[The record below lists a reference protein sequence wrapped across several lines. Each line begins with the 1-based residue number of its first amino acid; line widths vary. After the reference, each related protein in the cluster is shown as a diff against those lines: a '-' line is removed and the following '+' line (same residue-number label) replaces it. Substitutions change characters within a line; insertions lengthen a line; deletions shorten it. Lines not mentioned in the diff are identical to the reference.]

1 MIMKLHNSLT
11 RRKEEFEPLN
21 SPHVGVYVCGP
32 TIYGHSHL
40 GHGKSYVSFDVL
52 IRYLRHLEYNVRYIQ
67 NITDVGHLTDNA
79 DAGED
84 KIEKQA
90 RLEKLEPMQI
100 VEKYTKSY
108 FDDMDALGVLRPDV
122 SPRASGHIPEQIELI
137 KVLFEKG
144 HAYEVDG
151 YVYFSVSSFPGYG
164 KLSGRKLDELV
175 AGARVSVDERKRDP
189 KDFTLWKK
197 AGDDHILKWNS
208 PWGWGYPGW
217 HLECSAMAM
226 RYIGETLDIHGG
238 GLDNIFPH
246 HESEIAQSEG
256 ATGKQFARFWLHNNM
271 VTVDGQKMGKSLGNF
286 TYLKDIFQKYHPMVV
301 RLYILRSHYRSPL
314 DFSDMGLDSA
324 KSGFE
329 RLTAFRSRL
338 DHQAFET
345 TIEPSPETAV
355 LIEDAKSAFLE
366 SMNDDLNTPGALAS
380 IFDLIRAGNAVLDR
394 NDIPEDRAA
403 LACILDSL
411 AGDILGLDLTGGN
424 SSAADTAELCR
435 ILAETRGILR
445 ENKMFE
451 ATDLMR
457 DKLEA
462 IGYTAKDLTGGKSEI
477 TRK

>member
-1 MIMKLHNSLT
+1 MMNLYNSLT
-11 RRKEEFEPLN
+11 RQKEEFEPLSKPN
-21 SPHVGVYVCGP
+21 VGVYVCGP
-32 TIYGHSHL
+32 TVYSHSHL

-67 NITDVGHLTDNA
+67 NITDVGHLTDDA

-100 VEKYTKSY
+100 AEKYTKSY

-137 KVLFEKG
+137 KVLIDNG

-151 YVYFSVSSFPGYG
+151 YVYYSVSSFPGYG
-164 KLSGRKLDELV
+164 KLSGRKIDELV
-175 AGARVSVDERKRDP
+175 PGARVSIDLGKRDP
-189 KDFTLWKK
+189 KDFALWKK

-217 HLECSAMAM
+217 HLECSAMSM

-256 ATGKQFARFWLHNNM
+256 ANGKQFARFWLHNNM
-271 VTVDGQKMGKSLGNF
+271 VTVDGQKMGKSLGNY
-286 TYLKDIFQKYHPMVV
+286 TYLRDIFEKYHPMVV

-338 DHQAFET
+338 GQKPLET
-345 TIEPSPETAV
+345 NVEPSLETAA
-355 LIEDAKSAFLE
+355 LIEAAKAAFHE
-366 SMNDDLNTPGALAS
+366 SMDDDLNTPGALAS
-380 IFDLIRAGNAVLDR
+380 IFELIRAGNGILDR
-394 NDIPEDRAA
+394 SDSPEDRDA
-403 LACILDSL
+403 LAFILDEL
-411 AGDILGLDLTGGN
+411 AGEILGLDMTGGN
-424 SSAADTAELCR
+424 SSAADTAVLCE
-435 ILAETRGILR
+435 ILAEELPPVI
-445 ENKMFE
+445 
-451 ATDLMR
+451 
-457 DKLEA
+457 
-462 IGYTAKDLTGGKSEI
+462 
-477 TRK
+477 

>member
-1 MIMKLHNSLT
+1 MMKLYNSLT
-11 RRKEEFEPLN
+11 RQKEEFEPL
-21 SPHVGVYVCGP
+21 SPPYVGVYVCGP
-32 TIYGHSHL
+32 TVYGHSHL

-79 DAGED
+79 DSGED
-84 KIEKQA
+84 KVEKQA
-90 RLEKLEPMQI
+90 RLEKLEPMQLT
-100 VEKYTKSY
+100 EKYTKSY

-137 KVLFEKG
+137 KVLIENG

-151 YVYFSVSSFPGYG
+151 YVYFSVSSFPEYG

-175 AGARVSVDERKRDP
+175 AGARVSIDSGKRDP
-189 KDFTLWKK
+189 KDFALWKK

-217 HLECSAMAM
+217 ALECSAMSM

-238 GLDNIFPH
+238 GLENIFPH

-256 ATGKQFARFWLHNNM
+256 ANGKQFVRYWLHNNM

-286 TYLKDIFQKYHPMVV
+286 TLLKEIFEKFHPMVV

-329 RLTAFRSRL
+329 RLTVFRSRL
-338 DHQAFET
+338 GRLTSEAAV
-345 TIEPSPETAV
+345 EPSKETAA
-355 LIEDAKSAFLE
+355 LIKNTKAAFHE
-366 SMNDDLNTPGALAS
+366 SMDDDLNTPGALAS
-380 IFDLIRAGNAVLDR
+380 IFELVRAGNGILDR
-394 NDIPEDRAA
+394 NDTQEDRIA
-403 LACILDSL
+403 LAAVLDEL
-411 AGDILGLDLTGGN
+411 AGDILGLDLTGGD
-424 SSAADTAELCR
+424 SSAEDTAVLCE

-445 ENKMFE
+445 ENRMFE

-457 DKLEA
+457 DKLEK
-462 IGYTAKDLTGGKSEI
+462 IGFTAKDLPDGKSEI
-477 TRK
+477 IKK

>member
-1 MIMKLHNSLT
+1 MKLYNSLT
-11 RRKEEFEPLN
+11 RQKEEFEPL
-21 SPHVGVYVCGP
+21 SPPFVGVYVCGP
-32 TIYGHSHL
+32 TVYSHSHL

-90 RLEKLEPMQI
+90 RLEKMEPMQI
-100 VEKYTKSY
+100 SEKYTKSY
-108 FDDMDALGVLRPDV
+108 FDDMDALGILRPDV

-137 KVLFEKG
+137 KVLIEKG
-144 HAYEVDG
+144 HAYEVNG

-175 AGARVSVDERKRDP
+175 AGARVSIDQGKRDP
-189 KDFTLWKK
+189 KDFALWKK

-217 HLECSAMAM
+217 HLECSAMSM

-238 GLDNIFPH
+238 GLENIFPH

-286 TYLKDIFQKYHPMVV
+286 TLLRDIFEKYHPMVV

-324 KSGFE
+324 KSGLG
-329 RLTAFRSRL
+329 RLLAFRLRL
-338 DHQAFET
+338 GHK
-345 TIEPSPETAV
+345 PSEDTVVPSAVITA
-355 LIEDAKSAFLE
+355 LIESARAAFHE
-366 SMNDDLNTPGALAS
+366 SMNDDLNTPAALAS
-380 IFDLIRAGNAVLDR
+380 IFELVRAGNSALDNNDTPQDRVALAAVLD
-394 NDIPEDRAA
+394 E
-403 LACILDSL
+403 L
-411 AGDILGLDLTGGN
+411 AGEILGLDLTGSDS
-424 SSAADTAELCR
+424 SSADIGELCEV
-435 ILAETRGILR
+435 LVETRGVLR
-445 ENKMFE
+445 KNKLFK
-451 ATDLMR
+451 AADHMR
-457 DKLEA
+457 EKLET
-462 IGYTAKDLTGGKSEI
+462 IGYTARDLPGGKSEI
-477 TRK
+477 IKK

>member
-1 MIMKLHNSLT
+1 MKLYNSLT
-11 RRKEEFEPLN
+11 RQKEEFEPL
-21 SPHVGVYVCGP
+21 SPPFVGVYVCGP
-32 TIYGHSHL
+32 TVYSHSHL
-40 GHGKSYVSFDVL
+40 GHAKSYVSFDVL
-52 IRYLRHLEYNVRYIQ
+52 IRYLRHLEYSVRYIQ
-67 NITDVGHLTDNA
+67 NITDVGHLTDDA

-100 VEKYTKSY
+100 AEKYTKSY

-137 KVLFEKG
+137 KVLIENG
-144 HAYEVDG
+144 HAYEVNG
-151 YVYFSVSSFPGYG
+151 YVYYSVSSFPGYG
-164 KLSGRKLDELV
+164 KLSGRKLDDLV
-175 AGARVSVDERKRDP
+175 AGARVSIDQGKRDP
-189 KDFTLWKK
+189 KDFALWKK

-226 RYIGETLDIHGG
+226 RYIGETLDIHAG

-256 ATGKQFARFWLHNNM
+256 ANGKQFVRFWLHNNM

-286 TYLKDIFQKYHPMVV
+286 TFLKDIFEKYHPMVV

-324 KSGFE
+324 KSGLG
-329 RLTAFRSRL
+329 RLIAFRSRL
-338 DHQAFET
+338 GEVPPDIDVNNTSAGITDIIRET
-345 TIEPSPETAV
+345 KAS
-355 LIEDAKSAFLE
+355 FLQ

-380 IFDLIRAGNAVLDR
+380 IFELVRAGNSALDR
-394 NDIPEDRAA
+394 NDTKIDRAA
-403 LACILDSL
+403 LAIIMDEL
-411 AGDILGLDLTGGN
+411 ARDILGLDLTGGN
-424 SSAADTAELCR
+424 SSTEETAVLCE
-435 ILAETRGILR
+435 ILAQTRGILR
-445 ENKMFE
+445 ENRMFE

-462 IGYTAKDLTGGKSEI
+462 IGYTAKDLPGGKSEI